1 MTWENDPCD
10 FMCYYPATLASKAE
24 DPNYI
29 QVRGHV
35 QKRIARRFKAICS
48 ERGIDFGQGMEEAFL
63 PWIEQQEKLLR
74 EEELDSKDQP
84 QS

>member
-1 MTWENDPCD
+1 
-10 FMCYYPATLASKAE
+10 MCYYPTALASKAD

-74 EEELDSKDQP
+74 EEEQGTTSQE
-84 QS
+84 